1 MRATR
6 ESWGSEDQFTRANIK
21 LIGVKSFGKH
31 TIAGQ
36 LEWGDE
42 LSGADKL
49 PIYEAFKLGG
59 PRRLSGLYLDQL
71 TGSRYDLA
79 TLSYYRQYATLPSQ
93 IGRGLYIGASLE
105 AGRMNDQL
113 MKDPGTWIR
122 AAGIYFGADTI
133 LGEAFIGYG
142 HSSLQK
148 GTFYIA
154 IGPQF

>member
-1 MRATR
+1 LGKTPSQDKLNGATIYLAK
-6 ESWGSEDQFTRANIK
+6 T
-21 LIGVKSFGKH
+21 L
-31 TIAGQ
+31 
-36 LEWGDE
+36 
-42 LSGADKL
+42 L

-93 IGRGLYIGASLE
+93 IGRGLYIGGSLE

-113 MKDPGTWIR
+113 MKDPDTWVR

-142 HSSLQK
+142 YSSLQQ